1 MVKID
6 SLGIC
11 VMGFYVGEAIRSIMM
26 TCFVFW
32 SMIFCWTGFDA
43 NTVEQIGESERFSVH

>member
-1 MVKID
+1 MKID

-11 VMGFYVGEAIRSIMM
+11 VMGFYVWEASWSIMM

-43 NTVEQIGESERFSVH
+43 NTVEQIGEGVRFSVQ